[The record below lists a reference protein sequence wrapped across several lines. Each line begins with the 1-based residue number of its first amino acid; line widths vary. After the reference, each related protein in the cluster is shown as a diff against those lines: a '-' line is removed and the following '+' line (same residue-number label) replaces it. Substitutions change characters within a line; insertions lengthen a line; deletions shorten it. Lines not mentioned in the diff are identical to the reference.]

1 MNRSSSWIGRAIGL
15 ALLFTAVLGPGK
27 ATASSVFYQFD
38 TPFPSD
44 PSPAGAGPWIDA
56 AFQDVIGGV
65 LLTVTNVQFAAG
77 EFVAGNGSGANGGLF
92 FNLNPNYNPNGL
104 SFSLVAA
111 NGSFGTTI
119 GTGANSFKADG
130 DGKYDMVFDFTANTF
145 TANSFFTYLISGISG
160 LTAGR
165 DLSFVTVTVAD
176 KAGLTAPRADN
187 RIRFDLEGPG
197 EIVATDNGDPTSFE
211 SFQSHDRKAFNGL
224 CLVIVRGKAGQPG
237 EVKLTA
243 KADGLK
249 TGTAFIKTKWDQ
261 D

>member
-1 MNRSSSWIGRAIGL
+1 MVTYKSGR
-15 ALLFTAVLGPGK
+15 K
-27 ATASSVFYQFD
+27 WATAEVK
-38 TPFPSD
+38 T
-44 PSPAGAGPWIDA
+44 
-56 AFQDVIGGV
+56 
-65 LLTVTNVQFAAG
+65 
-77 EFVAGNGSGANGGLF
+77 AGNPAK
-92 FNLNPNYNPNGL
+92 L
-104 SFSLVAA
+104 SLAPDRDK
-111 NGSFGTTI
+111 I
-119 GTGANSFKADG
+119 RAD
-130 DGKYDMVFDFTANTF
+130 
-145 TANSFFTYLISGISG
+145 
-160 LTAGR
+160 GR